1 MKIEHACMKG
11 MLTLSRFFLER
22 RKTSS
27 VRYKT
32 GVCSWKL
39 MATRRF
45 VDAKLSQT

>member
-1 MKIEHACMKG
+1 MKIEHEGNADSQ
-11 MLTLSRFFLER
+11 LVLLER

-27 VRYKT
+27 VRKKT